1 MKPLSKPLRMDKPY
15 GVQGARELRIAQA
28 VRCVNYIRD
37 VDPPQ
42 LRALVEGANPG
53 AYMEHGVFGNSRP
66 RRPVISTS
74 DAISTLKSLSETY
87 GNPNPQSGPH
97 AFPPLAT
104 PGQVT
109 AEGLQGLDTLA
120 FDLKTADV
128 GKSSAMAKE
137 LRKRA
142 VKRRVEEMEH
152 SRRKIESEMSPTKEH
167 EMNFFQDV
175 QLSLT
180 VTSRP

>member
-1 MKPLSKPLRMDKPY
+1 MKPLRKPY
-15 GVQGARELRIAQA
+15 AAQGERELRIAQA
-28 VRCVNYIRD
+28 VRCANYIRD

-53 AYMEHGVFGNSRP
+53 AYLEHGVFGNSRP
-66 RRPVISTS
+66 HRHVISKS

-97 AFPPLAT
+97 AFPPSAT

-109 AEGLQGLDTLA
+109 NEGLQGLDALA

-128 GKSSAMAKE
+128 GKSSVMAKE
-137 LRKRA
+137 LRKRT
-142 VKRRVEEMEH
+142 VNRRVEEMER
-152 SRRKIESEMSPTKEH
+152 SRRKIESEMSPTNED

-175 QLSLT
+175 KL
-180 VTSRP
+180 